1 VAVALLLSAALLGYY
16 YIAIGTPPKQYFT
29 MYLLNNQHGA
39 EGYPDLLVVGENNT
53 FSVYVTVE
61 NHMNTSRLCEVQ
73 IKVTSDVNPTFPLNT
88 TAVQTFRETVQ
99 VGAKWENF
107 VTVSL
112 DQVGDFY
119 VVFELWFLNE
129 VGAWEF
135 SGEFCVLNVQVVNG

>member
-1 VAVALLLSAALLGYY
+1 
-16 YIAIGTPPKQYFT
+16 
-29 MYLLNNQHGA
+29 MYLLNNQHRA

-88 TAVQTFRETVQ
+88 TAAQTFRETVQ

-112 DQVGDFY
+112 DQVGDFS
-119 VVFELWFLNE
+119 VVFELWVLNE
-129 VGAWEF
+129 FGAWEF